1 MNTPR
6 DEKSMSTADLA
17 AAGDSREQREAQL
30 RQQAAFGDQSM
41 PGQQDAASTRTVPQD
56 TADQR
61 MAPQGIPAQG
71 RGTQDRGAQGT
82 AAFAAASQAQE
93 APARRQEEPLAA
105 LFDPQT
111 AEAFRARWDAVQIG
125 FVDDP
130 RQAVQQ
136 ADELVATV
144 MKTLAENFASQRASI
159 ESDVGQGDMQGSTE
173 NLRMALR
180 SYRSF
185 FQRLLS
191 L

>member
-6 DEKSMSTADLA
+6 EEKSMSTADFA
-17 AAGDSREQREAQL
+17 AAGESPEQREAQL
-30 RQQAAFGDQSM
+30 RQQAAFGDQPM
-41 PGQQDAASTRTVPQD
+41 GQDAMSQRSLPRD
-56 TADQR
+56 TGAQG
-61 MAPQGIPAQG
+61 MAPQGVGAG
-71 RGTQDRGAQGT
+71 GSGTPDRAAPQGT
-82 AAFAAASQAQE
+82 AAFAAASHAQE
-93 APARRQEEPLAA
+93 APPRRHEEPLAA

-159 ESDVGQGDMQGSTE
+159 ESDVGQGEVQGSTE